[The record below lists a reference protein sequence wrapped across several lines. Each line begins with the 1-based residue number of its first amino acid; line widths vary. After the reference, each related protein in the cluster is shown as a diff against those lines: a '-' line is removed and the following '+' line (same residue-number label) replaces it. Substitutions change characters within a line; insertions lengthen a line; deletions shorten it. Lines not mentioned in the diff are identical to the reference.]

1 MERTEAYAPIERV
14 HQHGN
19 DIVGKI
25 GIMAMDT
32 LSPTAILAG
41 LSTASLPRHIQ
52 YYAEVGSTMDVARAW
67 IAEATHEQLPAL
79 ILADSQTAGRGRM
92 RRSWVASPGTALLF
106 SLVLRPHWLT
116 TAAAPALIWMA
127 AVAVCEGIAAETGL
141 HPRLKWPN
149 DVLLLVKSPV
159 PDLPSTAVPVRV
171 QSQPPTILSDW
182 HKIAGVLLEMSSTEY
197 MVDWAIIGCGLNVS
211 AHPPA
216 DISLRYAT
224 TNLSA
229 ALGRPVARLAILR
242 ALLQRLDYWHLQL
255 QQGAIDY
262 LFTRWREL
270 LVTLQQDVQIE
281 TASGILTGYAEDVEP
296 SGALRIRDANGV
308 VHIISSGDVC
318 L

>member
-1 MERTEAYAPIERV
+1 
-14 HQHGN
+14 
-19 DIVGKI
+19 
-25 GIMAMDT
+25 
-32 LSPTAILAG
+32 
-41 LSTASLPRHIQ
+41 
-52 YYAEVGSTMDVARAW
+52 MDVARAW

-159 PDLPSTAVPVRV
+159 PDLPSTAIPVRV